1 MLCDICK
8 KNEATIHY
16 KEIVGGQQKSLNV
29 CAECAQK
36 HEKATGLNFGAFN
49 LAEMLYNLGKLA
61 GKDPADAKAAPEH
74 KDLCCPHCG
83 RTEKEL
89 KESGGRLGCADCY
102 KSFAPIL
109 DGVFARV
116 QRGKIHVGKRPKLRR
131 GAADG
136 GTAAAARLAAL
147 RKELAELVKVEN
159 YEKAAQVR
167 DAIRELEMA
176 AAPEKKT
183 SPETEA

>member
-16 KEIVGGQQKSLNV
+16 KEIVGGQQKSLNI

-36 HEKATGLNFGAFN
+36 HEKETGLNFGAFN
-49 LAEMLYNLGKLA
+49 LAEMLCNLGKLA
-61 GKDPADAKAAPEH
+61 AGEPQEEKSAPPAKELA
-74 KDLCCPHCG
+74 CPHCG
-83 RTEKEL
+83 RTVKEL

-102 KSFAPIL
+102 RSFAPIL
-109 DGVFARV
+109 DGVFSRV
-116 QRGKIHVGKRPKLRR
+116 QRGKVHVGKRPSRKR
-131 GAADG
+131 GAG
-136 GTAAAARLAAL
+136 GAAATAAHLAAL
-147 RKELAELVKVEN
+147 KKELAELVKVEN

-167 DAIRELEMA
+167 DAIRELEKA
-176 AAPEKKT
+176 AEPKKKT